1 MESGSRN
8 GYAHDLFG
16 GGYQK
21 KADSFKFRV
30 SIWHFRRF
38 SSYAMEGAA
47 NREPAVRNDGGS
59 SASDHQCTD
68 RRKDRGRRCHS
79 FDRHRYLSWSG
90 AKPGIIFLRTDVVQ
104 YVGTGSS
111 GAAQKKQKGL
121 HSVRTVFA
129 GGIYG
134 NAGMRVMKQKGTKNT
149 IRKRIQKKQICLQA
163 SYTIEAALLLPLFL
177 FAILKG
183 LLLGIDCCEDVRMA
197 AESLEVLEKIEP
209 TDQIWNLE
217 LVKKGVDWVQEH
229 TVSEEL
235 KE

>member
-1 MESGSRN
+1 
-8 GYAHDLFG
+8 
-16 GGYQK
+16 
-21 KADSFKFRV
+21 
-30 SIWHFRRF
+30 
-38 SSYAMEGAA
+38 
-47 NREPAVRNDGGS
+47 
-59 SASDHQCTD
+59 
-68 RRKDRGRRCHS
+68 
-79 FDRHRYLSWSG
+79 
-90 AKPGIIFLRTDVVQ
+90 
-104 YVGTGSS
+104 
-111 GAAQKKQKGL
+111 
-121 HSVRTVFA
+121 
-129 GGIYG
+129 
-134 NAGMRVMKQKGTKNT
+134 MRVMKKKGTKNT

-217 LVKKGVDWVQEH
+217 LIKKGVDWVHEH